1 MPSTLVDSGPLYALF
16 SKNDRH
22 HDSALAFIERPNSQL
37 MTSVLVV
44 MQVVHL
50 LRRDRISQ
58 NKFLHW
64 VQKALILEPVTARDQ
79 LRIFELLGVYDDL
92 PADLAD
98 VSLVALAERLRLRRI
113 ATVDGDFLVY
123 RINGKHNF
131 ENVFWPDK

>member
-1 MPSTLVDSGPLYALF
+1 
-16 SKNDRH
+16 
-22 HDSALAFIERPNSQL
+22 